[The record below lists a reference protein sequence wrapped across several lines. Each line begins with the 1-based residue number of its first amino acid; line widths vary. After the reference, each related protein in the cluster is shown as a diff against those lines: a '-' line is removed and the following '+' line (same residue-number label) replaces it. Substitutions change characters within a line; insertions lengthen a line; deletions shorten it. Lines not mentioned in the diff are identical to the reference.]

1 MPEIVSTMSDPAS
14 AAAFSVGVVGL
25 DLGAPSRTGVVLV
38 VTAMAIVLG
47 L

>member
-1 MPEIVSTMSDPAS
+1 MPEIVFSMSDPVS
-14 AAAFSVGVVGL
+14 AAASSVGVVGL
-25 DLGAPSRTGVVLV
+25 DLGASSRTGVVLV